1 MLFYRN
7 SAKIMKK
14 RKRRICLIILA
25 AIAVF
30 ILSDLAY
37 SKYGLKTT
45 YYEIITSKVTDP
57 IRIVQLTDLHNS
69 KFGTDNRHLIEQV
82 EDQDPDLILMTGD
95 MLNSF
100 DENTDIAV
108 NLIEHLSAVAPVY
121 YSYGNHEEEYE
132 ENYQTSLVPLLE
144 KAGAVVLDKAYE
156 DVAVAGQAI
165 RLGGIYGYCVP
176 EKFLETKEADPEE
189 CAFLDDFMNTDN
201 FTLLMCHMP
210 YTWRV
215 LNGLEEW
222 KIDCVMCGHAHG
234 GQMRIPFLG
243 GFYAPD
249 EGWFPGVE
257 QGCWASEDSR
267 RYMVLSAGLG
277 SSFHIPRFNNVPEIV
292 VLDLLPES

>member
-1 MLFYRN
+1 
-7 SAKIMKK
+7 MKK
-14 RKRRICLIILA
+14 RKRRICLIIFA

-57 IRIVQLTDLHNS
+57 IRLVQLTDLHNS
-69 KFGTDNRHLIEQV
+69 EFGADNRRLVEQV
-82 EDQDPDLILMTGD
+82 EEQNPDLILMTGD

-108 NLIEHLSAVAPVY
+108 NLIEDLSAVAPVY
-121 YSYGNHEEEYE
+121 YSYGNHEAEYE

-144 KAGAVVLDKAYE
+144 EAGTVILDKAYV
-156 DVAVAGQAI
+156 DVTVTGQTI

-176 EKFLETKEADPEE
+176 EKFLKTKEADPEE

-234 GQMRIPFLG
+234 GQIRIPFVG
-243 GFYAPD
+243 GLYAPD
-249 EGWFPGVE
+249 EGFFPGVE
-257 QGCWASEDSR
+257 QGGWVSEDGQ

-277 SSFHIPRFNNVPEIV
+277 TSFHIPRFNNVPEIV
-292 VLDLLPES
+292 VLDLTPES

>member
-45 YYEIITSKVTDP
+45 YYEIITSKITDP

-69 KFGTDNRHLIEQV
+69 KFGADNRRLVEQV
-82 EDQDPDLILMTGD
+82 EEQDPDLILMTGD

-108 NLIEHLSAVAPVY
+108 NLIEDLSAVAPVY

-144 KAGAVVLDKAYE
+144 EAGAVVLDKAYE
-156 DVAVAGQAI
+156 DVTVAGQAI

-189 CAFLDDFMNTDN
+189 YAFLDDFMNTDN

-234 GQMRIPFLG
+234 GQIRIPFVG
-243 GFYAPD
+243 GLYAPD
-249 EGWFPGVE
+249 EGFFPGVE
-257 QGCWASEDSR
+257 QGGWVSEDGR

-277 SSFHIPRFNNVPEIV
+277 TSFHIPRFNNVPEIV
-292 VLDLLPES
+292 VLDLTPES

>member
-1 MLFYRN
+1 
-7 SAKIMKK
+7 MKR
-14 RKRRICLIILA
+14 RKRWICLIILA

-45 YYEIITSKVTDP
+45 YYEILSSKITDP

-69 KFGTDNRHLIEQV
+69 EFGTDNRRLIERV
-82 EDQDPDLILMTGD
+82 EEQEPDLILMTGD
-95 MLNSF
+95 MLNSS

-108 NLIEHLSAVAPVY
+108 NLIEDLSAVAPVY

-132 ENYQTSLVPLLE
+132 ENYQMSPAPLLE
-144 KAGAVVLDKAYE
+144 EAGAVVLDKEYE
-156 DVAVAGQAI
+156 DVAFADQTI
-165 RLGGIYGYCVP
+165 RIGGIYGYCMP
-176 EKFLETKEADPEE
+176 EKYLVSNEADPEE
-189 CAFLDDFMNTDN
+189 CAFLDDFMNTDS

-210 YTWRV
+210 YVWRV
-215 LNGLEEW
+215 FNGLEEW

-234 GQMRIPFLG
+234 GQIRLPFVG
-243 GFYAPD
+243 GLYAPD

-257 QGCWASEDSR
+257 QGGWVSEDGQ

-277 SSFHIPRFNNVPEIV
+277 TSYHIPRFNNVPEIV
-292 VLDLLPES
+292 VLDLLPEI

>member
-1 MLFYRN
+1 
-7 SAKIMKK
+7 MKK
-14 RKRRICLIILA
+14 RKRRICLIIFA

-45 YYEIITSKVTDP
+45 YYEILSSKITDP

-69 KFGTDNRHLIEQV
+69 EFGTDNRRLVEQV
-82 EDQDPDLILMTGD
+82 ENQEPDLILMTGD

-108 NLIEHLSAVAPVY
+108 KLIEDLSTVAPVY

-132 ENYQTSLVPLLE
+132 ENYQKSLVPLLE
-144 KAGAVVLDKAYE
+144 EAGAVVLDKTYE
-156 DVAVAGQAI
+156 DITVVSQRI

-176 EKFLETKEADPEE
+176 EKFLETNEADPKE
-189 CAFLDDFMNTDN
+189 CAFLDEFMNTDN

-267 RYMVLSAGLG
+267 RYLVLSAGLG

>member
-1 MLFYRN
+1 M
-7 SAKIMKK
+7 
-14 RKRRICLIILA
+14 
-25 AIAVF
+25 
-30 ILSDLAY
+30 
-37 SKYGLKTT
+37 
-45 YYEIITSKVTDP
+45 
-57 IRIVQLTDLHNS
+57 
-69 KFGTDNRHLIEQV
+69 

-132 ENYQTSLVPLLE
+132 ENYQTSLVPLWKRQEPWFWIKHMRML
-144 KAGAVVLDKAYE
+144 LW
-156 DVAVAGQAI
+156 QA
-165 RLGGIYGYCVP
+165 RRYDWGGIYGYCVP

>member
-1 MLFYRN
+1 
-7 SAKIMKK
+7 MKK
-14 RKRRICLIILA
+14 SKRRTCLIILA

-37 SKYGLKTT
+37 SKYGLKTA
-45 YYEIITSKVTDP
+45 YYDILSSKITSP

-69 KFGTDNRHLIEQV
+69 EFGTDNRRLAEQV
-82 EDQDPDLILMTGD
+82 EEQEPDLILMTGD

-108 NLIEHLSAVAPVY
+108 HLIEDLSAVAPVY

-132 ENYQTSLVPLLE
+132 ENYQTLLTPLLE
-144 KAGAVVLDKAYE
+144 EAGAVVLDKAYE
-156 DVAVAGQAI
+156 DVAVADQTI

-176 EKFLETKEADPEE
+176 EKFLETNEADPGE
-189 CAFLDDFMNTDN
+189 CAFLNDFMDTDN

-210 YTWRV
+210 YAWRV

-234 GQMRIPFLG
+234 GQIRIPFIG
-243 GFYAPD
+243 GLYAPD
-249 EGWFPGVE
+249 EGWFPGAERGRWV
-257 QGCWASEDSR
+257 SEDGQR
-267 RYMVLSAGLG
+267 CMILSAGLG
-277 SSFHIPRFNNVPEIV
+277 TSFHIPRFHNVPEIV

>member
-69 KFGTDNRHLIEQV
+69 KFGTDNRRLIEQV

-234 GQMRIPFLG
+234 GQMRIPFVG
-243 GFYAPD
+243 GLYAPD
-249 EGWFPGVE
+249 EGFFPGVE
-257 QGCWASEDSR
+257 QGGWVSEDGR

-277 SSFHIPRFNNVPEIV
+277 TSFHIPRFNNVPEIV
-292 VLDLLPES
+292 VLDLTPES